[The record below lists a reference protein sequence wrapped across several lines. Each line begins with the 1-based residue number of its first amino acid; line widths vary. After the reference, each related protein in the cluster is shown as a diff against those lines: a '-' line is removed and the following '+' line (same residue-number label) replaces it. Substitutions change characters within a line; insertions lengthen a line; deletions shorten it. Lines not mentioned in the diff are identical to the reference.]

1 MLALWMVLAAVPS
14 SQDASRYPLA
24 CSYISA
30 RDLDR
35 ADQCAAST
43 GHGLRLAP
51 EVTQRLYYHRGL
63 ASLAIDGRGWFYH
76 RRNGRMVEMLTLD
89 NGPDAFSEGLARG
102 RIDGRLVY
110 VDRQLRTRIATR
122 YTFATPFRHGRA
134 TVCIGCVSVP
144 VKGGEYHSMQGGT
157 WGVID
162 RRGRE
167 IIPPTLTQKAFNAL
181 PPRMTGG

>member
-1 MLALWMVLAAVPS
+1 MLAIWMLLAAMPS
-14 SQDASRYPLA
+14 PQDAARYPLA
-24 CSYISA
+24 CSYVS
-30 RDLDR
+30 RSDLDR
-35 ADQCAAST
+35 ADRCAALS
-43 GHGLRLAP
+43 GRSLHIAP
-51 EVTQRLYYHRGL
+51 EVVRRLSYDHGL
-63 ASLAIDGRGWFYH
+63 ASLAIDGQGWFYR

-89 NGPDAFSEGLARG
+89 NGPDTFSEGLARG